1 MRWLLPAAAVVVA
14 VVVVRSGGGPPA
26 DTPGR
31 KVVQMK
37 DNFFSPKDI
46 TISRGDTILWWNA
59 GSAEH
64 TTTSRTPGNLDG
76 LWNSGSPSS
85 TWLKPGQSFQRVF
98 NDTTGTFDY
107 FYIPHAAL
115 QMFGTVTVDPQSLRG
130 GIASGKRS
138 AMSSGREG
146 S

>member
-14 VVVVRSGGGPPA
+14 VVVVRSGVVH
-26 DTPGR
+26 R
-31 KVVQMK
+31 RILQVVQMK

-98 NDTTGTFDY
+98 NDKTGTFDY

-115 QMFGTVTVDPQSLRG
+115 QMFGTVTVDPQ
-130 GIASGKRS
+130 
-138 AMSSGREG
+138 
-146 S
+146 